1 MTHIGF
7 LTSRDHA
14 NLTDDD
20 RLVVAPLKNLGI
32 SVAPLVWD
40 DGEVNWKAFGAVIVR
55 SPWDYYLKPVEFRS
69 WLDERKRDGVRLINP
84 LEILYWNMEKNYLA
98 ELSASGIDIVP
109 TAWLARGS
117 SAQLESTLQDRGWR
131 NAVVKPTISATA
143 YNTWMTSDERAV
155 MDQPKLELL
164 LKSNDVMVQPFMKS
178 IQSEGEWSLVF
189 LGGEYSHAVIKRPK
203 NGDFRVQS
211 DFGGTVVAASP
222 TADLIETARNIL
234 SKVPS
239 PLLYAR
245 VDGVMEDGRFH
256 LMELE
261 IIEPGL
267 FLGQSN
273 QAPERF
279 ARAIQSHL
287 NHS

>member
-1 MTHIGF
+1 MRQIGF

-14 NLTDDD
+14 DLTDDD
-20 RLVVAPLKNLGI
+20 RLVVDPLKALSI
-32 SVAPLVWD
+32 SVAPLIWD
-40 DGEVNWKAFGAVIVR
+40 DEKVNWKAFDAVIVR
-55 SPWDYYLKPVEFRS
+55 SCWDYYLKPEEFRR
-69 WLDERKRDGVRLINP
+69 WLDERKRDGIRLINR
-84 LEILYWNMEKNYLA
+84 LDILYWNMEKNYLA

-109 TAWLARGS
+109 TVWLARGS
-117 SAQLESTLQDRGWR
+117 SAQLESILQDRRWR

-143 YNTWMTSDERAV
+143 YNTWTTSDERAA
-155 MDQPKLELL
+155 MDQSKLELL

-211 DFGGTVVAASP
+211 DFGGTVADASP

-234 SKVPS
+234 SKIPS

-245 VDGVMEDGRFH
+245 VDGVMEDGRFY

-261 IIEPGL
+261 IIEPSL
-267 FLGQSN
+267 FLGQN
-273 QAPERF
+273 NKAPERF
-279 ARAIQSHL
+279 AQAIHSHL